1 MNRESYAVR
10 RSVKSDSNI
19 NCDRDRYS
27 INDNVCGRNN
37 DTEIKMN
44 MKAIFEIESNSEN
57 KAGKNLII
65 RTHDLCYTTAM
76 LYQLSKQANWELV
89 ITVCWFVISL
99 WSDESKPVNV
109 WKSYIWTSDKEMN
122 MKVIFTIMN
131 TT

>member
-89 ITVCWFVISL
+89 ITVFWFVISL
-99 WSDESKPVNV
+99 
-109 WKSYIWTSDKEMN
+109 
-122 MKVIFTIMN
+122 
-131 TT
+131 